1 MEENAVDHR
10 LVLVRDRRDLL
21 GQRENNVKVLDG
33 KEVGVTLVQPLRADQ
48 GLTFRA
54 VPIAATVEGNA
65 QVTAGVTLFD
75 VSAES
80 GRAATLDRAHDAMLP
95 TAECA
100 RVVLAIAG
108 PGLAKDVR
116 QFEPGGAQRRP
127 QK

>member
-54 VPIAATVEGNA
+54 VPIAVCIPRKLDTDS
-65 QVTAGVTLFD
+65 TANWTPIP
-75 VSAES
+75 
-80 GRAATLDRAHDAMLP
+80 R
-95 TAECA
+95 
-100 RVVLAIAG
+100 
-108 PGLAKDVR
+108 
-116 QFEPGGAQRRP
+116 EPGQSERSDAGLKGFTLRLGF
-127 QK
+127 